1 MQKPKSTKHNSKDV
15 KEMLDQDKFYQ
26 DIQDQQ
32 DADWWHQIDLEL
44 QQQMDEE
51 DERILE
57 EESKLNSSRQE
68 ILDDLNSKVCP
79 RGKK

>member
-44 QQQMDEE
+44 EQQLDEQKVIDDINSDCCE
-51 DERILE
+51 GV
-57 EESKLNSSRQE
+57 SK
-68 ILDDLNSKVCP
+68 
-79 RGKK
+79 

>member
-44 QQQMDEE
+44 EQQFDE
-51 DERILE
+51 
-57 EESKLNSSRQE
+57 QE
-68 ILDDLNSKVCP
+68 ASE
-79 RGKK
+79 